1 MTLREHVCFLDENM
15 ERGGAEVTAGLP
27 GPPDGAGN
35 QGDPPALPGQA
46 PAHPGR
52 HRGQEATPAEPLRHF
67 DMPILKRLKWTLG
80 HSHWTMT
87 RTDYFCSLLW
97 TPSLLFLSFSL

>member
-1 MTLREHVCFLDENM
+1 M

-27 GPPDGAGN
+27 GPPDGAGD

-52 HRGQEATPAEPLRHF
+52 HRGQEATPAELLRHF
-67 DMPILKRLKWTLG
+67 GMPYSNVLSG
-80 HSHWTMT
+80 
-87 RTDYFCSLLW
+87 LLVIH
-97 TPSLLFLSFSL
+97 TGQ